1 MTGTKKSSKKIQG
14 RKGGQ
19 SSNSSSRGWFGDSEG
34 HAKAGSQ
41 SSGNRTGNR
50 GRGRT

>member
-1 MTGTKKSSKKIQG
+1 MAQNQKG

-19 SSNSSSRGWFGDSEG
+19 SSKGPGRGWHGDSEG
-34 HAKAGSQ
+34 HAMAGSQ

-50 GRGRT
+50 GRNTR